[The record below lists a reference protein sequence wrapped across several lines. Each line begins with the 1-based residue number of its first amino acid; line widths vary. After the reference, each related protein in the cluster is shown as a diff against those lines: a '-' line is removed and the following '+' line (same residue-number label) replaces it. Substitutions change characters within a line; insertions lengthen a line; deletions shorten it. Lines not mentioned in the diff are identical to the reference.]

1 MATRL
6 DMVVEI
12 RVATVSKE
20 EVEMV
25 LTATGVQVATREI
38 TTTIISRMQTL
49 IKALITRSQ
58 LDTMQRSTMIARNM
72 RPASSPSRHS
82 IVEGSRTKLV
92 TIRAKRIIIGATMVS
107 MIATILRLSIKVL
120 DHRNILRPHRLRLST
135 ITEASRAVRPLIRS
149 IRVMTRALCDQDS

>member
-1 MATRL
+1 
-6 DMVVEI
+6 MVEEI

-20 EVEMV
+20 EVEVDPV
-25 LTATGVQVATREI
+25 LNATGVQVATREI

-82 IVEGSRTKLV
+82 IVVGSRTKLV

-135 ITEASRAVRPLIRS
+135 IMEASMAVPPLIRS